1 MFARVYFFQFA
12 DAFNWPFFQGV
23 ASDGIHCI
31 GGIDDDSSVV
41 ENVYNALDIIGVVVF
56 VIEFE
61 YHGYTV
67 F

>member
-1 MFARVYFFQFA
+1 MFARVYFFQLA

-41 ENVYNALDIIGVVVF
+41 ENVYNALDIIGVLF
-56 VIEFE
+56 LS
-61 YHGYTV
+61 
-67 F
+67 